1 MKPIAPQERDSIPR
15 EVATAML
22 TEPRARLTNRMR
34 KNCVS
39 ARQKV
44 FASTAPFRRMPAVNA
59 QGEIVKGW
67 GYAEIEVRTP
77 DECMKRRFATATLRQ
92 LGNWLRRAIARREIV
107 QRRYLAVPNSD
118 VPKFQVRFDA
128 ARQALA
134 LLAERLDLIR
144 DVCEDELKMRANKC
158 NKVIAMCAA
167 LGTGK
172 SVRFFPRE

>member
-59 QGEIVKGW
+59 QGEIVKGY
-67 GYAEIEVRTP
+67 GYVEIAQRTT
-77 DECMKRRFATATLRQ
+77 KLRFSRASLRQ
-92 LGNWLRRAIARREIV
+92 LGKWLHRSIARREIV

-118 VPKFQVRFDA
+118 VRAFQAHFDA
-128 ARQALA
+128 VRASLA

-144 DVCEDELKMRANKC
+144 DVCEDEINVRENKC
-158 NKVIAMCAA
+158 KHTVA
-167 LGTGK
+167 LRRGG
-172 SVRFFPRE
+172 

>member
-1 MKPIAPQERDSIPR
+1 MKPIAPEQRDSIPR

-39 ARQKV
+39 AREKV

-59 QGEIVKGW
+59 QGEIVKGY
-67 GYAEIEVRTP
+67 GYVEVAQRTAEYKT
-77 DECMKRRFATATLRQ
+77 KLRFSRATLRQ
-92 LGNWLRRAIARREIV
+92 LGHWIRRSIARRYPL
-107 QRRYLAVPNSD
+107 QRKYLAVQGNSLRHE
-118 VPKFQVRFDA
+118 QARFVIA
-128 ARQALA
+128 QAVQ
-134 LLAERLDLIR
+134 RLDLIR
-144 DVCEDELKMRANKC
+144 DMCEDEIAMRSEKC